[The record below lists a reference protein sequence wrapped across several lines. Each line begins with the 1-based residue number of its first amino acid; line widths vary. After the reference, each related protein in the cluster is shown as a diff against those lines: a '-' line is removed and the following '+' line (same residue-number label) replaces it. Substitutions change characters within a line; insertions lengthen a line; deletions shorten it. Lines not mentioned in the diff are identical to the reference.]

1 MDGLPRLLALDFDG
15 VLCNGLR
22 EYFQTSWRVY
32 QQVWQP
38 PSDLPLVALERQFGQ
53 LRPVITVG
61 WEMPL
66 LLRAIL
72 EGIPATA
79 ITQDWPQVRDRL
91 LETYHLSAA
100 ELGER
105 VDGLRDE
112 WIRTDWQSWLA
123 LHDFYDGVVAAVQRW
138 QAQEQALAIVTTK
151 EQRFVTY
158 LLAQAGITLPLD
170 TIYGKERQQSKPTI
184 LRQLQSDY
192 GSPLWFVEDRLAA
205 LLQVAATPELEATG
219 LFLATWGY
227 TTTADCQQA
236 QAHPRIHPLTLAQ
249 FCTLLTA

>member
-1 MDGLPRLLALDFDG
+1 MDVLPSLLALDFDG

-32 QQVWQP
+32 QQVWQT
-38 PSDLPLVALERQFGQ
+38 SDVALADLEQQFYQ

-61 WEMPL
+61 WEMPV

-72 EGIPATA
+72 EEIPTA
-79 ITQDWPQVRDRL
+79 EISTHWPQVRDRL
-91 LETYHLSAA
+91 LHTYHLSAA
-100 ELGER
+100 DLGQR

-112 WIRTDWQSWLA
+112 WIRNDWQHWLM

-138 QAQEQALAIVTTK
+138 QAQGHAMAIVTTK

-158 LLAQAGITLPLD
+158 LLEQAGITVPA
-170 TIYGKERQQSKPTI
+170 TAIYGKEQQQPKPMI
-184 LRQLQSDY
+184 LSQLQAAY
-192 GSPLWFVEDRLAA
+192 GTPLWFVEDRLGA
-205 LLQVAATPELEATG
+205 LLEVAATPELVSTR

-227 TTTADCQQA
+227 TTADDCQQA
-236 QAHPRIHPLTLAQ
+236 QAHPRIQPLTLGE
-249 FCTLLTA
+249 FCALLTP